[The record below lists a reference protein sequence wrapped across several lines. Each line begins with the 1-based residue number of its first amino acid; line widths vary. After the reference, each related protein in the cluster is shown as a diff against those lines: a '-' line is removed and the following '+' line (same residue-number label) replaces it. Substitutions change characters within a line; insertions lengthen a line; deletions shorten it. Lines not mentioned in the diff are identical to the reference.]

1 MSKKSYVFITG
12 VQVIVLAFIS
22 FVVWLFTK
30 NEALMVIAGVGVM
43 VGFCMVLVGEII
55 NRLNELIDKLS
66 PQAIYDTYEDVL
78 IKIDL
83 NKKREKQHKQHNH
96 ISHYMLGPHAFD
108 KGYTSTYDFEEFDL
122 TATTSSLDGTEDN

>member
-1 MSKKSYVFITG
+1 MSKRSYVFITG

-43 VGFCMVLVGEII
+43 VGFCMILVGEII

-83 NKKREKQHKQHNH
+83 NNDRKRQHKKH
-96 ISHYMLGPHAFD
+96 SHYILGPHAFD